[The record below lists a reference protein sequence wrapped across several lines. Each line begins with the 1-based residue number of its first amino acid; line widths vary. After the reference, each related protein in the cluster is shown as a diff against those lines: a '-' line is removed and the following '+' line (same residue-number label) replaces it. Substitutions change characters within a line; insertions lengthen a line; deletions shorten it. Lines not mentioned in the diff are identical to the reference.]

1 MPGWTS
7 QCTHRNLKRL
17 RWPREAAG
25 RVRGDRHRS
34 SRIPGGSARPF
45 RRQVPGQ
52 YSVFTSLHY
61 LIQEVPLRRF
71 MDKHT
76 CEVEGD
82 RCGMCLEAF
91 IAKENSGTN
100 QSAALKGAGPVG
112 PTCRGVTQL
121 AVSLLPRKL
130 ETETQDGLL
139 SAPGHHGA
147 GSPAGGAGG
156 LERQEG
162 SPALGWRPTE
172 DGRAGAAV
180 QAGRAVLGG

>member
-1 MPGWTS
+1 M
-7 QCTHRNLKRL
+7 
-17 RWPREAAG
+17 
-25 RVRGDRHRS
+25 
-34 SRIPGGSARPF
+34 
-45 RRQVPGQ
+45 
-52 YSVFTSLHY
+52 FTSLHY
-61 LIQEVPLRRF
+61 LIQEIPLGRF
-71 MDKHT
+71 MDKRT
-76 CEVEGD
+76 CEVEGG

-100 QSAALKGAGPVG
+100 RSAALKGAGPVG
-112 PTCRGVTQL
+112 STCRGVTEL

-180 QAGRAVLGG
+180 QAGRAVLGGEEKEVRAQEGVCRGTWKAELRKGGNCADTELQKAA